1 MADTITIEAGSL
13 PVSRGA
19 FVDGT
24 TQPSDIY
31 KFNRFTYLGSEFEAT
46 IDHPTTT
53 PGSLSNGY
61 PVANTGWRVVAV
73 GAGAETAAQ
82 VDANTRAIVGQNARI
97 NALELEAQDLSMRDN
112 MGNKMILRNTANTY
126 VVRAAG
132 TYCIPL
138 VYGNGIKN
146 SKENAQAYTR
156 QGSTYTAA
164 FVNHL
169 GNAITSPYIEKNSG
183 CEAGSV
189 GLLWQTGTGL
199 ISAITLE
206 PGTDC
211 RYIRFTAGSIPA
223 TNGLAIIFVKDLS
236 GKIMWSWTLWL
247 TTDNLDFETIQN
259 HTDVDYEMMPEALGT
274 IWNADR
280 TRCVNPHFQWGR
292 KDPMCPPS
300 AYNSNSNMSLYDID
314 GNAYSGWG
322 VLGTDGD
329 QLATKTVANAIQNPN
344 LFFTRYDSTNHNWNN
359 LAWFNN
365 FWAANIT
372 GSGDLADNQD
382 TAIKTIYDPCPPFT
396 MLPAGRAWT
405 GFTTDGGNHGDSLYQ
420 YFNVVDKNGSGD
432 ISSADF
438 TNGWWF
444 KKNASD
450 DVGTYYP
457 ASGYRYYGSGG
468 LFGVGSD
475 GYYWSFAPYS
485 QTGARYLGFDSGGVG
500 PLGGGGRAGGF
511 SVRPAKELS

>member
-1 MADTITIEAGSL
+1 MADTITIEAGSV
-13 PVSRGA
+13 PVSKGA
-19 FVDGT
+19 YVQGT
-24 TQPSDIY
+24 TLAADIY
-31 KFNRFTYLGSEFEAT
+31 KFNRYTYLGSEFEAT
-46 IDHPTTT
+46 VDHPATI
-53 PGSLSNGY
+53 PGSIVDGY

-82 VDANTRAIVGQNARI
+82 VEANTAAIVGQNARI

-132 TYCIPL
+132 TYCLPL

-146 SKENAQAYTR
+146 SKRNTQAYTR

-169 GNAITSPYIEKNSG
+169 GNEITSPYIEENAG
-183 CEAGSV
+183 CKAGSV
-189 GLLWQTGTGL
+189 GLLWQTGSAL
-199 ISAITLE
+199 ISAVTLE
-206 PGTDC
+206 NGADC
-211 RYIRFTAGSIPA
+211 NYIRFTVASIPA
-223 TNGLAIIFVKDLS
+223 TNGLAVLWVKDLS
-236 GKIMWSWTLWL
+236 GNIMWSWTLWL
-247 TTDNLDFETIQN
+247 TTDNLEYETLSN
-259 HTDVDYEMMPEALGT
+259 HTDVEYEMLPEAVGT

-280 TRCVNPHFQWGR
+280 TRCVSPHYQWGR

-300 AYNSNSNMSLYDID
+300 AYNSNSNMTLYDID
-314 GNAYSGWG
+314 GNAYTGWG
-322 VLGTDGD
+322 VLGTDAD
-329 QLATKTVANAIQNPN
+329 QLATKTVANAIKNPN

-359 LAWFNN
+359 LGWFNN

-372 GSGDLADNQD
+372 GSGDLDDNQA

-420 YFNVVDKNGSGD
+420 YFNVVDKDGSGT

-438 TNGWWF
+438 LNGWYF
-444 KKNASD
+444 KKNSND
-450 DVGTYYP
+450 EVGTYYP

-468 LFGVGSD
+468 LGNVGS
-475 GYYWSFAPYS
+475 GGNYWSFAPYS
-485 QTGARYLGFDSGGVG
+485 QSYARRLSFGSGSVY
-500 PLGGGGRAGGF
+500 PLDFNYRAFGF
-511 SVRPAKELS
+511 SVRPARELS